1 MEQPEVK
8 TKKSVNW
15 RRGLVSSLVAV
26 AIFTFGWG
34 VGNGNISLGFGDS
47 PSPQSSELPAQLNYE
62 GVDEVYSA
70 LKASFDG
77 ELTQTELEDGLK
89 RGLAQAAG
97 DPYTEY
103 LTAEESRE
111 FDEGLS
117 GSFTGI
123 GAELSKQDD
132 AITVIA
138 PLAGFPA
145 EAAGLRAKDIIIEID
160 GKPAYDLTITEAVKR
175 IRGPK
180 GTVVK
185 LKVLRDNKDIDLE
198 ITRDNINIP
207 SVESEIKDG
216 NIGYIKIT
224 RFGDDTVELV
234 QQAATEFA
242 AVKVKGVVVDVRNNP
257 GGLLNGA
264 VDISSVWLNDKT
276 VLTERRGDVTI
287 KTYTSGSNAIL
298 EGVPTVVLINEGSAS
313 ASEILAGALR
323 DNKAATLLGETSFGK
338 GSVQK
343 LETLSFG
350 GTLKVTIARWF
361 TPEGKNIDESG
372 IAPDKEVKF
381 TEEDFEKKRDPQLD
395 AAIQSLN

>member
-1 MEQPEVK
+1 VEQPEVK